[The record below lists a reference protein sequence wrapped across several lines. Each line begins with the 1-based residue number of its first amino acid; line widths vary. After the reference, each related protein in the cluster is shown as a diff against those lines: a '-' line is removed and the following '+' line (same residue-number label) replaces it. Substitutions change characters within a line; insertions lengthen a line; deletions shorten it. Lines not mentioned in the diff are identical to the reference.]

1 MRSWTVSI
9 SIAPRCWHECPSLL
23 EAIITYDN
31 IENHSSFKTVIHQI
45 KSRTFPE
52 VKKKILQYLKEP
64 YLCRISGRLK
74 YKSRNFDQEKYL
86 LSLAMGSSWE
96 QVIISL
102 RCSCS
107 FCFLFL
113 FPLRKLSK
121 KTNLLWYFFS

>member
-9 SIAPRCWHECPSLL
+9 SIAPRCSHECPSLL

-31 IENHSSFKTVIHQI
+31 IENHSSFKTLIEQI
-45 KSRTFPE
+45 KSTTFPE

-64 YLCRISGRLK
+64 YLYRISGRLK

-96 QVIISL
+96 QVTISL

-107 FCFLFL
+107 FYFLFL